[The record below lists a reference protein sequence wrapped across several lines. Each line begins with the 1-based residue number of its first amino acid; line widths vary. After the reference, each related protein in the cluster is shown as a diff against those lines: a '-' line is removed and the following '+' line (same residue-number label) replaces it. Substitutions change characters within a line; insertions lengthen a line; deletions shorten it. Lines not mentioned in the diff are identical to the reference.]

1 MMLNKALHRFERF
14 SAPRVGV
21 VVITFV
27 MVLGAT
33 LFQKTQIMTY
43 LSPGDDLAV
52 TFARDYQLRDHVTK
66 VKVAGVPVGLVT
78 AVDTRPDGTAVATL
92 HLEKGI
98 VGKLGDDPGAALR
111 PTTLLGGN
119 YYVELQPGGDPG
131 RVDAIGADRTTVPV
145 ELDRVLE
152 ALKPEARTSTRRTIR
167 RLDEVLGDQGSG
179 AIRDLVD
186 EAPQTLR
193 PLGVTLSALRGEKPA
208 DLRELVSSLDVTAR
222 TLSSQRED
230 LSTALDGTSDVSATL
245 SASSPDVAAAVQDLP
260 DTLRTTR
267 TGLAALD
274 HSLGELREVSDDAIP
289 AAEQLSSTLRA
300 LNPAL
305 RELRP
310 VVRDLRPALVD
321 LRPIVDDLVP
331 SAIDATTV
339 LHDIDGAP
347 IDRVKGPVLDTVNS
361 DFSGSGMY
369 KNGGNDTVFYKEL
382 GDLVAGMNNAGRMTD
397 RNGST
402 IHFQPGF
409 GVGSLSNTPIS
420 FEQLLMQLAY
430 PQGAP

>member
-1 MMLNKALHRFERF
+1 MLLKALQRFERF

-43 LSPGDDLAV
+43 LSPGDDLKV
-52 TFARDYQLRDHVTK
+52 TFARDYQLRGHVTK

-78 AVDTRPDGTAVATL
+78 DVESRTDGTAIATL

-98 VGKLGDDPGAALR
+98 VAKLGDDPGAALR

-131 RVDAIGADRTTVPV
+131 RVEAIGADRTTVPV

-152 ALKPEARTSTRRTIR
+152 VLKPEARTSTRRTIR
-167 RLDEVLGDQGSG
+167 RLDDLLDKQGSA

-186 EAPQTLR
+186 DAPQTLR
-193 PLGVTLSALRGEKPA
+193 PLGDTLSAMRGEKPV
-208 DLRELVSSLDVTAR
+208 DLRKLVSSLDVAAR
-222 TLSSQRED
+222 TLDAQRDD
-230 LSTALDGTSDVSATL
+230 LGTALAGTGDVSAAL
-245 SASSPDVAAAVQDLP
+245 SAASPDVAAAVQDLP
-260 DTLRTTR
+260 ATLRTTR
-267 TGLAALD
+267 TGLKALD
-274 HSLGELREVSDDAIP
+274 HSLGELRDVSDDALP
-289 AAEQLSSTLRA
+289 TARKLSSTLRY
-300 LNPAL
+300 LDPAL
-305 RELRP
+305 HELRP
-310 VVRDLRPALVD
+310 VVRDLRPALDD

-331 SAIDATTV
+331 SAVDATTV
-339 LHDIDGAP
+339 LDDIDGAP
-347 IDRVKGPVLDTVNS
+347 IDRVKGPILDTVNS
-361 DFSGSGMY
+361 DWSGTGMY
-369 KNGGNDTVFYKEL
+369 AKGGNDTVFYKQL
-382 GDLVAGMNNAGRMTD
+382 GNLIAGMNNAGRMTD

-409 GVGSLSNTPIS
+409 GIGSLSNTPIS
-420 FEQLLMQLAY
+420 FEQLLMRLAY

>member
-1 MMLNKALHRFERF
+1 MLIRALHRFERF

-27 MVLGAT
+27 LVLGVT

-43 LSPGDDLAV
+43 LSPGDGLKV
-52 TFARDYQLRDHVTK
+52 TFARDYQLRGHVTK

-78 AVDTRPDGTAVATL
+78 DVDSRPDGTAVATL

-98 VGKLGDDPGAALR
+98 IEKLGDDPGAALR

-119 YYVELQPGGDPG
+119 YYVELEPGGDAG
-131 RVDAIGADRTTVPV
+131 RVEAIGVDRTSVPV

-152 ALKPEARTSTRRTIR
+152 VLKPEARTSTQRTIR
-167 RLDEVLGDQGSG
+167 RLDDVLGQRGST

-186 EAPQTLR
+186 EAPRTLR
-193 PLGVTLSALRGEKPA
+193 PLGATLSALRGEKPA
-208 DLRELVSSLDVTAR
+208 DLRKLVSSLDVTAR
-222 TLSSQRED
+222 TLNSQRAD
-230 LSTALDGTSDVSATL
+230 LGSALAGTSDVSTTL
-245 SASSPDVAAAVQDLP
+245 AASAPDVAEAVEDLP
-260 DTLRTTR
+260 ATLRTTR
-267 TGLAALD
+267 TGLTALD
-274 HSLGELREVSDDAIP
+274 LSLDQLRDVSDDAIP
-289 AAEQLSSTLRA
+289 TAKQLSATLRD
-300 LNPAL
+300 LDPAL

-310 VVRDLRPALVD
+310 VVRDLRPALLD

-331 SAIDATTV
+331 SAIDGTRV
-339 LHDIDGAP
+339 LDDIDGAP
-347 IDRVKGPVLDTVNS
+347 IDRVKGPLLETVNS
-361 DFSGSGMY
+361 DFSGTGVY
-369 KNGGNDTVFYKEL
+369 AKGGNDTVFYKEL
-382 GDLVAGMNNAGRMTD
+382 GDFIAGMNNAGRMTD

>member
-1 MMLNKALHRFERF
+1 MLIKALHRFERF

-27 MVLGAT
+27 MVLGVT

-43 LSPGDDLAV
+43 LSPGDDLKV
-52 TFARDYQLRDHVTK
+52 TFARDYQLRSHVTK

-78 AVDTRPDGTAVATL
+78 DVDTRPDGTAVATL
-92 HLEKGI
+92 HLEKDV
-98 VGKLGDDPGAALR
+98 VGKLGDAPGAALR

-131 RVDAIGADRTTVPV
+131 RVEAIGVDRTTVPV

-152 ALKPEARTSTRRTIR
+152 VLKPEARTSTQRTIR
-167 RLDEVLGDQGSG
+167 RLDDLLDQRGST
-179 AIRDLVD
+179 AVRDLVD

-193 PLGVTLSALRGEKPA
+193 PLGTTLSGLRGEKPA
-208 DLRELVSSLDVTAR
+208 DLRELVTSLDATAR
-222 TLSSQRED
+222 TLDAQRDD
-230 LSTALDGTSDVSATL
+230 LSTALDGTADVSATL
-245 SASSPDVAAAVQDLP
+245 AASAPDVAEAVEDLP
-260 DTLRTTR
+260 ATLGTTR
-267 TGLAALD
+267 TGLKALD
-274 HSLGELREVSDDAIP
+274 HSLGELRDVSDDALP
-289 AAEQLSSTLRA
+289 MAEELSSTLKD
-300 LNPAL
+300 LSPAL

-310 VVRDLRPALVD
+310 VVRDLRPALLD

-331 SAIDATTV
+331 SAVDGTTV
-339 LHDIDGAP
+339 LDDVDGAP
-347 IDRVKGPVLDTVNS
+347 LDRVKGPVIDTLNN
-361 DFSGSGMY
+361 DWHGTGMY
-369 KNGGNDTVFYKEL
+369 ADGGNDSVFYKEF
-382 GDLVAGMNNAGRMTD
+382 GDLIAGMNNASRMTD

>member
-1 MMLNKALHRFERF
+1 MLIKALHRFERF

-27 MVLGAT
+27 MVLGVT

-43 LSPGDDLAV
+43 LSPGDDLTV
-52 TFARDYQLRDHVTK
+52 TFARDYQLRGHVTK

-78 AVDTRPDGTAVATL
+78 DVDSRPDGTAVATL
-92 HLEKGI
+92 HLEKGVI
-98 VGKLGDDPGAALR
+98 GKLGRDPGAALR

-131 RVDAIGADRTTVPV
+131 RVEAIGADRTTVPV

-152 ALKPEARTSTRRTIR
+152 VLKPEARTSTQRTVR
-167 RLDEVLGDQGSG
+167 RLDDVLDERGST

-186 EAPQTLR
+186 GAPQTLR
-193 PLGVTLSALRGEKPA
+193 PLGGTLSALRGQKPT
-208 DLRELVSSLDVTAR
+208 DLRRLVSSLDDTAR
-222 TLSSQRED
+222 TLDAQRGD
-230 LSTALDGTSDVSATL
+230 LSTALSGTGDVSAAL
-245 SASSPDVAAAVQDLP
+245 AASAPDVAEAVRDLP
-260 DTLRTTR
+260 ATLSTTR
-267 TGLAALD
+267 TGLKALD
-274 HSLGELREVSDDAIP
+274 RSLGELRDVSDDALP
-289 AAEQLSSTLRA
+289 TARRLSSTLRA
-300 LNPAL
+300 LDPAL

-310 VVRDLRPALVD
+310 VVRDLRPALLD

-331 SAIDATTV
+331 AAVDGTTV
-339 LHDIDGAP
+339 LDDIDGAP
-347 IDRVKGPVLDTVNS
+347 LDRVEGPVLDTVNN
-361 DFSGSGMY
+361 DWHGTGTY
-369 KNGGNDTVFYKEL
+369 AEGGNDTVFYREL
-382 GDLVAGMNNAGRMTD
+382 GDLIAGMNNAGRMTD

-409 GVGSLSNTPIS
+409 GVGSLSNLPIS